1 MNVTPAEFW
10 GYPVGNTTRY
20 DGVMGMLQRGEIHIA
35 ALGLL
40 YKVARLDFMDYAG
53 ETIRY
58 E

>member
-1 MNVTPAEFW
+1 MNVTPVESW
-10 GYPVGNTTRY
+10 GHPVGNTTRY

-35 ALGLL
+35 AVGLFF
-40 YKVARLDFMDYAG
+40 KAARLDLIDYAG